1 MHKALQVNPAGLC
14 VCMDR
19 TKGEICVKYAA
30 AARSGKLTILT
41 PPNLTHARPLCYNK
55 ISAAINTLGAFCGKR
70 DLPALTQDAP
80 PRRRVGAQL
89 QIAYGTATRAANPAF
104 ATKA

>member
-1 MHKALQVNPAGLC
+1 MHKAPQVSPAGLC

-55 ISAAINTLGAFCGKR
+55 NSAAINTLGAFCGKR

-80 PRRRVGAQL
+80 PRRRAFVQL
-89 QIAYGTATRAANPAF
+89 QTAYGTATRAANPAF

>member
-1 MHKALQVNPAGLC
+1 MHKAPQVNPAGLC
-14 VCMDR
+14 VCIDR

-55 ISAAINTLGAFCGKR
+55 ISGVINTIGAFCGKR
-70 DLPALTQDAP
+70 DLPALTQATP
-80 PRRRVGAQL
+80 PRRCAFAQL
-89 QIAYGTATRAANPAF
+89 QTVYGIATRAANPAF

>member
-1 MHKALQVNPAGLC
+1 MHKAPQVNPAGLC

-19 TKGEICVKYAA
+19 TKEEICVKYAA

-55 ISAAINTLGAFCGKR
+55 ISAAINTIGAFCGKR
-70 DLPALTQDAP
+70 DLPALTQATP
-80 PRRRVGAQL
+80 LRRCVGAQL
-89 QIAYGTATRAANPAF
+89 QTVYGTATRAANPAF